1 MGNLKAAGTLTM
13 GFNGKMS
20 LALAKN
26 IESHQKKEISAMT
39 ARGLVLDRLESDG
52 WTPEDFASGT
62 ESREWIKQR
71 ITLALYNKAGL
82 NRYLGKKA
90 DMKAVQWDQRDS
102 EQAVVSSKLRDYKD
116 SLTLRLIRA
125 EAVANGEDP
134 NEAVRKAREDKADG
148 KKSTAEKLAVMLD
161 SAKKLLL
168 NPENELPKG
177 FKTQQHLGRLND
189 ILADLGKTEPKH

>member
-1 MGNLKAAGTLTM
+1 MSNSKAAGTLTM

-20 LALAKN
+20 LALAKD
-26 IESHQKKEISAMT
+26 IENHQRKEMATMT

-90 DMKAVQWDQRDS
+90 DMKTEQWDQRDS
-102 EQAVVSSKLRDYKD
+102 EQAVVSSKLRDYKV
-116 SLTLRLIRA
+116 SLEKRLVKAELIAQGVDPA
-125 EAVANGEDP
+125 EAVKQASE
-134 NEAVRKAREDKADG
+134 
-148 KKSTAEKLAVMLD
+148 KSAAEKLATMLD

-177 FKTQQHLGRLND
+177 FKTQQHISRLND

>member
-1 MGNLKAAGTLTM
+1 MSNSKAAGTLTM

-20 LALAKN
+20 LALAKD
-26 IESHQKKEISAMT
+26 IESHQRKEMATMT

-90 DMKAVQWDQRDS
+90 DMKTEQWDQRDS
-102 EQAVVSSKLRDYKD
+102 EQAVVSSKLRDYKV
-116 SLTLRLIRA
+116 SLEKRLVKAELIAQGVDPA
-125 EAVANGEDP
+125 EAVKQASG
-134 NEAVRKAREDKADG
+134 
-148 KKSTAEKLAVMLD
+148 KSTAEKLATMLD

-177 FKTQQHLGRLND
+177 FKTQQHISRLND

>member
-1 MGNLKAAGTLTM
+1 MSNSKAAGTLTM

-20 LALAKN
+20 LALAKD

-90 DMKAVQWDQRDS
+90 DMKAEQWDQRDA
-102 EQAVVSSKLRDYKD
+102 EQAMVSSKLRDYKD
-116 SLTLRLIRA
+116 SLTARLIRA
-125 EAVANGEDP
+125 EAEANGEDP
-134 NEAVRKAREDKADG
+134 NEAVRKAKENKANS
-148 KKSTAEKLAVMLD
+148 KKSPAERLAAMLD
-161 SAKKLLL
+161 SAKKLIGSPD
-168 NPENELPKG
+168 NKFPSG
-177 FKTQQHLGRLND
+177 FNRQAHTDRLNK
-189 ILADLGKTEPKH
+189 ILANLGNIEPKH

>member
-1 MGNLKAAGTLTM
+1 MSNSKTAGTLTM

-20 LALAKN
+20 LALAKD
-26 IESHQKKEISAMT
+26 IESHQRKETSAMT

-71 ITLALYNKAGL
+71 ITLALYDKAGL

-90 DMKAVQWDQRDS
+90 DMKAEQWDQRDS
-102 EQAVVSSKLRDYKD
+102 EQAVVSSKLRDYKV
-116 SLTLRLIRA
+116 SLEKRLVKAELIAQGVDPA
-125 EAVANGEDP
+125 EAVKQASE
-134 NEAVRKAREDKADG
+134 
-148 KKSTAEKLAVMLD
+148 KSAAEKLAIILD

-177 FKTQQHLGRLND
+177 FKTQQHISRLND

>member
-1 MGNLKAAGTLTM
+1 MSNSKAAGTLTM

-20 LALAKN
+20 LALAKD
-26 IESHQKKEISAMT
+26 IENHQKKEMATMT

-90 DMKAVQWDQRDS
+90 DMKTEQWDQRDS
-102 EQAVVSSKLRDYKD
+102 EQAVVSSKLRDYKV
-116 SLTLRLIRA
+116 SLEKRLVKAELIAQGVDPA
-125 EAVANGEDP
+125 EAVKQASE
-134 NEAVRKAREDKADG
+134 
-148 KKSTAEKLAVMLD
+148 KSAAEKLATMLD

-177 FKTQQHLGRLND
+177 FKTQQHISRLND

>member
-1 MGNLKAAGTLTM
+1 MSNSKTAGTLTM

-20 LALAKN
+20 LALAKD
-26 IESHQKKEISAMT
+26 IESHQRKETSAMT

-71 ITLALYNKAGL
+71 ITLALYDKAGL

-90 DMKAVQWDQRDS
+90 DMKTEQWDQRDS
-102 EQAVVSSKLRDYKD
+102 EQAVVSSKLRDYKV
-116 SLTLRLIRA
+116 SLEKRLAKAELIAQGVDPA
-125 EAVANGEDP
+125 EAVKQVSE
-134 NEAVRKAREDKADG
+134 
-148 KKSTAEKLAVMLD
+148 KSAAEKLATILD

-177 FKTQQHLGRLND
+177 FKTQQHISRLND

>member
-1 MGNLKAAGTLTM
+1 MSNSKAAGTLTM

-20 LALAKN
+20 LALAKD

-90 DMKAVQWDQRDS
+90 DMKAEQWDQRDS
-102 EQAVVSSKLRDYKD
+102 EQAVVSSKLRDYKV
-116 SLTLRLIRA
+116 SLEKRLVKAELIAQGIDPA
-125 EAVANGEDP
+125 EAVKQASE
-134 NEAVRKAREDKADG
+134 
-148 KKSTAEKLAVMLD
+148 KSAAEKLATMLD

-177 FKTQQHLGRLND
+177 FKTQQHISRLND

>member
-1 MGNLKAAGTLTM
+1 MSNSKAAGTLTM

-20 LALAKN
+20 LALAKD
-26 IESHQKKEISAMT
+26 IESHQRKEMATMT

-90 DMKAVQWDQRDS
+90 DMKTEQWDQRDS
-102 EQAVVSSKLRDYKD
+102 EQAVVSSKLRDYKV
-116 SLTLRLIRA
+116 SLEKRLVKAELIAQGVDPA
-125 EAVANGEDP
+125 EAVKQASE
-134 NEAVRKAREDKADG
+134 
-148 KKSTAEKLAVMLD
+148 KSAAEKLATMLD

-177 FKTQQHLGRLND
+177 FKTQQHISRLND

>member
-1 MGNLKAAGTLTM
+1 MSNSKTAGTLTM

-20 LALAKN
+20 LALAKD
-26 IESHQKKEISAMT
+26 IENHQRKEMATMT

-90 DMKAVQWDQRDS
+90 DMKAEQWDQRDS
-102 EQAVVSSKLRDYKD
+102 EQAVVSSKLRDYKV
-116 SLTLRLIRA
+116 SLEKRLVKAELIAQGVDPA
-125 EAVANGEDP
+125 EAVKQASE
-134 NEAVRKAREDKADG
+134 
-148 KKSTAEKLAVMLD
+148 KSAAEKLATMLD

-177 FKTQQHLGRLND
+177 FKTQQHISRLND

>member
-1 MGNLKAAGTLTM
+1 MSNSKAAGTLTM

-20 LALAKN
+20 LALAKD

-90 DMKAVQWDQRDS
+90 DMKAEQWDKRDS
-102 EQAVVSSKLRDYKD
+102 EQAVVSSKLRDYKV
-116 SLTLRLIRA
+116 SLEKRLVKAELIAQGVDPA
-125 EAVANGEDP
+125 EAVKQASE
-134 NEAVRKAREDKADG
+134 
-148 KKSTAEKLAVMLD
+148 KSAAEKLATMLD

-177 FKTQQHLGRLND
+177 FKTQQHISRLND

>member
-1 MGNLKAAGTLTM
+1 MSNSKTAGTLTM

-20 LALAKN
+20 LALAKD

-71 ITLALYNKAGL
+71 ITLALYDKAGL

-90 DMKAVQWDQRDS
+90 DMKAEQWDQRDS
-102 EQAVVSSKLRDYKD
+102 EQAVVSSKLRDYKV
-116 SLTLRLIRA
+116 SLEKRLVKA
-125 EAVANGEDP
+125 ELIAQGVDPADAVKQASE
-134 NEAVRKAREDKADG
+134 
-148 KKSTAEKLAVMLD
+148 KSAAEKLAIILD

-177 FKTQQHLGRLND
+177 FKTQQHISRLND

>member
-1 MGNLKAAGTLTM
+1 MSNSKAAGTLTM

-20 LALAKN
+20 LALAKD
-26 IESHQKKEISAMT
+26 IESHQRKEMATMT

-90 DMKAVQWDQRDS
+90 DMKAEQWDQRDS
-102 EQAVVSSKLRDYKD
+102 EQAVVSSKLRDYKV
-116 SLTLRLIRA
+116 SLEKRLVKAELIAQGVDPA
-125 EAVANGEDP
+125 EAVKQASE
-134 NEAVRKAREDKADG
+134 
-148 KKSTAEKLAVMLD
+148 KSAAEKLATMLD

-189 ILADLGKTEPKH
+189 ILADLGKTEPTH

>member
-1 MGNLKAAGTLTM
+1 M

-20 LALAKN
+20 LALAKD
-26 IESHQKKEISAMT
+26 IESHQRKEMATMT
-39 ARGLVLDRLESDG
+39 ARGIVLDRLESDG
-52 WTPEDFASGT
+52 WTPDDFASGT

-90 DMKAVQWDQRDS
+90 DMKAEQWDQRDS
-102 EQAVVSSKLRDYKD
+102 EQAVVSSKLRDYKV
-116 SLTLRLIRA
+116 SLDKRLAKAELISQGVDPA
-125 EAVANGEDP
+125 EAAKQASE
-134 NEAVRKAREDKADG
+134 
-148 KKSTAEKLAVMLD
+148 KSAAEKLATMLD

-177 FKTQQHLGRLND
+177 FKTQQHISRLND
-189 ILADLGKTEPKH
+189 ILADLGKAEPKH

>member
-1 MGNLKAAGTLTM
+1 MSNSKTAGTLTM

-20 LALAKN
+20 LALAKD
-26 IESHQKKEISAMT
+26 IESHQRKEISAMT

-71 ITLALYNKAGL
+71 ITLALYDKAGL

-90 DMKAVQWDQRDS
+90 DMKAEQWDQRDS
-102 EQAVVSSKLRDYKD
+102 EQAVVSSKLRDYKV
-116 SLTLRLIRA
+116 SLEKRLVKAELIAQGVDPA
-125 EAVANGEDP
+125 EAVKQASE
-134 NEAVRKAREDKADG
+134 
-148 KKSTAEKLAVMLD
+148 KSAAEKLAIILD

-177 FKTQQHLGRLND
+177 FKTQQHISRLND

>member
-1 MGNLKAAGTLTM
+1 MSNSKTAGTLTM

-20 LALAKN
+20 LALAKD
-26 IESHQKKEISAMT
+26 IESHQRKEISAMT

-71 ITLALYNKAGL
+71 ITLALYSKAGL

-90 DMKAVQWDQRDS
+90 DMKAEQWDQRDS
-102 EQAVVSSKLRDYKD
+102 EQAVVSSKLRDYKV
-116 SLTLRLIRA
+116 SLEKRLVKAELIAQGVDPA
-125 EAVANGEDP
+125 EAVKQASE
-134 NEAVRKAREDKADG
+134 
-148 KKSTAEKLAVMLD
+148 KSAAEKLATILD

-177 FKTQQHLGRLND
+177 FKTQQHISRLND

>member
-1 MGNLKAAGTLTM
+1 MSNSKTAGTLTM

-20 LALAKN
+20 LALAKD

-71 ITLALYNKAGL
+71 ITLALYDKAGL

-90 DMKAVQWDQRDS
+90 DMKTEQWDQRDA
-102 EQAVVSSKLRDYKD
+102 EQAVVSSKLRDYKV
-116 SLTLRLIRA
+116 SLEKRLVKAELIAQGVDPA
-125 EAVANGEDP
+125 EAVKQASE
-134 NEAVRKAREDKADG
+134 
-148 KKSTAEKLAVMLD
+148 KSAAEKLAIILD

-177 FKTQQHLGRLND
+177 FKTQQHISRLND

>member
-1 MGNLKAAGTLTM
+1 MSNSKTAGTLTM

-20 LALAKN
+20 LALAKD
-26 IESHQKKEISAMT
+26 IENHQRKEMATMT

-90 DMKAVQWDQRDS
+90 DMKAEQWDQRDS
-102 EQAVVSSKLRDYKD
+102 EQAVVSSKLRDYKV
-116 SLTLRLIRA
+116 SLEKRLVKAELIAQGVDPA
-125 EAVANGEDP
+125 EAVKQASE
-134 NEAVRKAREDKADG
+134 
-148 KKSTAEKLAVMLD
+148 KSAAEKLATMLD

-177 FKTQQHLGRLND
+177 FKTQQHISRLND
-189 ILADLGKTEPKH
+189 ILADLGKTEPKR

>member
-1 MGNLKAAGTLTM
+1 MSNSKTAGTLTM

-20 LALAKN
+20 LALAKD

-71 ITLALYNKAGL
+71 ITLALYDKAGL

-90 DMKAVQWDQRDS
+90 DMKAQQWDQRDS
-102 EQAVVSSKLRDYKD
+102 EQAVVSSKLRDYKV
-116 SLTLRLIRA
+116 SLEKRLIKAELIAQGVDPA
-125 EAVANGEDP
+125 EAVKQASE
-134 NEAVRKAREDKADG
+134 
-148 KKSTAEKLAVMLD
+148 KSAAEKLAIILD

-177 FKTQQHLGRLND
+177 FKTQQHISRLND

>member
-1 MGNLKAAGTLTM
+1 MSNSKAAGTLTM

-52 WTPEDFASGT
+52 WTAEDFAKGT

-90 DMKAVQWDQRDS
+90 DMKAEQWDQRDS
-102 EQAVVSSKLRDYKD
+102 EQAVVSSKLRDYKV
-116 SLTLRLIRA
+116 SLEKRLVKA
-125 EAVANGEDP
+125 ELIAQGVDPADAVKQASG
-134 NEAVRKAREDKADG
+134 
-148 KKSTAEKLAVMLD
+148 KSTAEKLATMLD

-177 FKTQQHLGRLND
+177 FKTQQHISRLND

>member
-1 MGNLKAAGTLTM
+1 MSNSKTAGTLTM

-20 LALAKN
+20 LALAKD
-26 IESHQKKEISAMT
+26 IESHQRKETSAMT

-71 ITLALYNKAGL
+71 ITLALYDKAGL

-90 DMKAVQWDQRDS
+90 DMKAEQWDQRDS
-102 EQAVVSSKLRDYKD
+102 EQAVVSSKLRDYKV
-116 SLTLRLIRA
+116 SLEKRLAKAELIAQGVDPA
-125 EAVANGEDP
+125 EAVKQVSE
-134 NEAVRKAREDKADG
+134 
-148 KKSTAEKLAVMLD
+148 KSAAEKLATILD

-177 FKTQQHLGRLND
+177 FKTQQHISRLND

>member
-1 MGNLKAAGTLTM
+1 MSNSKTAGTLTM

-20 LALAKN
+20 LALAKD
-26 IESHQKKEISAMT
+26 IESHQRKEISAMT

-71 ITLALYNKAGL
+71 ITLALYDKAGL

-90 DMKAVQWDQRDS
+90 DMKAEQWDQRDS
-102 EQAVVSSKLRDYKD
+102 EQAVVSSKLRDYKV
-116 SLTLRLIRA
+116 SLEKRLVKA
-125 EAVANGEDP
+125 ELIAQGVDPADAVKQASE
-134 NEAVRKAREDKADG
+134 
-148 KKSTAEKLAVMLD
+148 KSAAEKLAIILD

-177 FKTQQHLGRLND
+177 FKTQQHISRLND

>member
-1 MGNLKAAGTLTM
+1 MSNSKTAGTLTM

-20 LALAKN
+20 LALAKD
-26 IESHQKKEISAMT
+26 IESHQRKEISAMT

-71 ITLALYNKAGL
+71 ITLALYDKAGL

-90 DMKAVQWDQRDS
+90 DMKAEQWDQRDS
-102 EQAVVSSKLRDYKD
+102 EQAVVSSKLRDYKV
-116 SLTLRLIRA
+116 SLEKRLVKAELIAQGVDPA
-125 EAVANGEDP
+125 EAVKQASE
-134 NEAVRKAREDKADG
+134 
-148 KKSTAEKLAVMLD
+148 KSAAEKLATILD

-177 FKTQQHLGRLND
+177 FKTQQHISRLND

>member
-1 MGNLKAAGTLTM
+1 MSNSKTAGTLTM

-20 LALAKN
+20 LALAKD
-26 IESHQKKEISAMT
+26 IESHQRKETSAMT

-71 ITLALYNKAGL
+71 ITLALYDKAGL

-90 DMKAVQWDQRDS
+90 DMKTEQWDQRDA
-102 EQAVVSSKLRDYKD
+102 EQAVVSSKLRDYKV
-116 SLTLRLIRA
+116 SLEKRLVKAELIAQGVDPA
-125 EAVANGEDP
+125 EAVKQASE
-134 NEAVRKAREDKADG
+134 
-148 KKSTAEKLAVMLD
+148 KSAAEKLAIILD

-177 FKTQQHLGRLND
+177 FKTQQHISRLND

>member
-1 MGNLKAAGTLTM
+1 MSNSKTAGTLTM

-20 LALAKN
+20 LALAKD

-90 DMKAVQWDQRDS
+90 DMKAEQWDQRDS
-102 EQAVVSSKLRDYKD
+102 EQAVVSSKLRDYKV
-116 SLTLRLIRA
+116 SLEKRLVKAELIAQGVDPA
-125 EAVANGEDP
+125 EAVKQASE
-134 NEAVRKAREDKADG
+134 
-148 KKSTAEKLAVMLD
+148 KSAAEKLAIILD

-177 FKTQQHLGRLND
+177 FKTQQHISRLND

>member
-1 MGNLKAAGTLTM
+1 MSNSKTAGTLTM

-20 LALAKN
+20 LALAKD
-26 IESHQKKEISAMT
+26 IESHQRKEMATMT

-90 DMKAVQWDQRDS
+90 DMKAEQWDQRDS
-102 EQAVVSSKLRDYKD
+102 EQAVVSSKLRDYKV
-116 SLTLRLIRA
+116 SLEKRLVKAELIAQGVDPA
-125 EAVANGEDP
+125 EAVKQASE
-134 NEAVRKAREDKADG
+134 
-148 KKSTAEKLAVMLD
+148 KSAAEKLATMLD

-177 FKTQQHLGRLND
+177 FKTQQHISRLND

>member
-1 MGNLKAAGTLTM
+1 MSNSKAVGTLTM

-20 LALAKN
+20 LALAKD
-26 IESHQKKEISAMT
+26 IENHQKKEMATMT

-90 DMKAVQWDQRDS
+90 DMKTEQWDQRDS
-102 EQAVVSSKLRDYKD
+102 EQAVVSSKLRDYKV
-116 SLTLRLIRA
+116 SLEKRLVKAELIAQGVDPA
-125 EAVANGEDP
+125 EAVKQASE
-134 NEAVRKAREDKADG
+134 
-148 KKSTAEKLAVMLD
+148 KSAAEKLATMLD

-177 FKTQQHLGRLND
+177 FKTQQHISRLND

>member
-1 MGNLKAAGTLTM
+1 MSNSKAAGTLTM

-20 LALAKN
+20 LALAKD

-90 DMKAVQWDQRDS
+90 DMKAEQWDKRDS
-102 EQAVVSSKLRDYKD
+102 EQAVVSSKLRDYKV
-116 SLTLRLIRA
+116 SLEKRLVKAELIAQGVDPA
-125 EAVANGEDP
+125 EAVKQASG
-134 NEAVRKAREDKADG
+134 
-148 KKSTAEKLAVMLD
+148 KSTAEKLATMLD

-177 FKTQQHLGRLND
+177 FKTQQHISRLND

>member
-1 MGNLKAAGTLTM
+1 MSNSKTAGTLTM

-20 LALAKN
+20 LALAKD
-26 IESHQKKEISAMT
+26 IESHQRKETSAMT

-71 ITLALYNKAGL
+71 ITLALYDKAGL

-90 DMKAVQWDQRDS
+90 DMKTEQWDQRDS
-102 EQAVVSSKLRDYKD
+102 EQSVVSSKLRDYKV
-116 SLTLRLIRA
+116 SLEKRLVKA
-125 EAVANGEDP
+125 ELIAQGVDPADAVKQASE
-134 NEAVRKAREDKADG
+134 
-148 KKSTAEKLAVMLD
+148 KSAAEKLATILD

-177 FKTQQHLGRLND
+177 FKTQQHISRLND

>member
-1 MGNLKAAGTLTM
+1 MSNSKTAGTLTM

-20 LALAKN
+20 LALAKD
-26 IESHQKKEISAMT
+26 IESHQRKEISAMT

-71 ITLALYNKAGL
+71 ITLALYDKAGL

-90 DMKAVQWDQRDS
+90 DMKAEQWDQRDS
-102 EQAVVSSKLRDYKD
+102 EQAVVSSKLRDYKV
-116 SLTLRLIRA
+116 SLEKRLIKA
-125 EAVANGEDP
+125 ELIAQGVDPADAVKQASE
-134 NEAVRKAREDKADG
+134 
-148 KKSTAEKLAVMLD
+148 KSAAEKLATILD

-177 FKTQQHLGRLND
+177 FKTQQHISRLND

>member
-1 MGNLKAAGTLTM
+1 MSNSKTAGTLTM

-20 LALAKN
+20 LALAKD
-26 IESHQKKEISAMT
+26 IESHQRKETSAMT

-71 ITLALYNKAGL
+71 ITLALYDKAGL

-90 DMKAVQWDQRDS
+90 DMKTEQWDQRDS
-102 EQAVVSSKLRDYKD
+102 EQAVVSSKLRDYKV
-116 SLTLRLIRA
+116 SLEKRLVKAELIAQGVDPA
-125 EAVANGEDP
+125 EAVKQASE
-134 NEAVRKAREDKADG
+134 
-148 KKSTAEKLAVMLD
+148 KSAAEKLATILD

-177 FKTQQHLGRLND
+177 FKTQQHISRLND

>member
-1 MGNLKAAGTLTM
+1 MSNSKAAGTLTM

-20 LALAKN
+20 LALAKD

-90 DMKAVQWDQRDS
+90 DMKAEQWDQRDS
-102 EQAVVSSKLRDYKD
+102 EQAVVSSKLRDYKV
-116 SLTLRLIRA
+116 SLEKRLVKAELVSQGVDPA
-125 EAVANGEDP
+125 EAAKQASE
-134 NEAVRKAREDKADG
+134 
-148 KKSTAEKLAVMLD
+148 KSAAEKLATMLD

-177 FKTQQHLGRLND
+177 FKTQQHISRLND
-189 ILADLGKTEPKH
+189 ILADLGKAEPTH

>member
-1 MGNLKAAGTLTM
+1 MSNSKTAGTLTM

-20 LALAKN
+20 LALAKD

-71 ITLALYNKAGL
+71 ITLALYDKAGL

-90 DMKAVQWDQRDS
+90 DMKTEQWDQRDS
-102 EQAVVSSKLRDYKD
+102 EQAVVSSKLRDYKV
-116 SLTLRLIRA
+116 SLEKRLVKAELIAQGVDPA
-125 EAVANGEDP
+125 EAVKQASE
-134 NEAVRKAREDKADG
+134 
-148 KKSTAEKLAVMLD
+148 KSAAEKLAIILD

-177 FKTQQHLGRLND
+177 FKTQQHISRLND

>member
-1 MGNLKAAGTLTM
+1 MSNSKTAGTLTM

-71 ITLALYNKAGL
+71 ITLALYDKAGL

-90 DMKAVQWDQRDS
+90 DMKAEQWDQRDS
-102 EQAVVSSKLRDYKD
+102 EQAVVSSKLRDYKV
-116 SLTLRLIRA
+116 SLEKRLIKA
-125 EAVANGEDP
+125 ELIAQGVDPADAVKQASE
-134 NEAVRKAREDKADG
+134 
-148 KKSTAEKLAVMLD
+148 KSAAEKLATILD

-177 FKTQQHLGRLND
+177 FKTQQHISRLND

>member
-1 MGNLKAAGTLTM
+1 MSNSKAAGTLTM

-20 LALAKN
+20 LALAKD

-90 DMKAVQWDQRDS
+90 DMKAEQWDQRDS
-102 EQAVVSSKLRDYKD
+102 EQAVVSSKLRDYKV
-116 SLTLRLIRA
+116 SLEKRLVKAELIAQGVDPA
-125 EAVANGEDP
+125 EAVKQASE
-134 NEAVRKAREDKADG
+134 
-148 KKSTAEKLAVMLD
+148 KSAAEKLATMLD

-177 FKTQQHLGRLND
+177 FKTQQHISRLND
-189 ILADLGKTEPKH
+189 ILADLGKTEPKR